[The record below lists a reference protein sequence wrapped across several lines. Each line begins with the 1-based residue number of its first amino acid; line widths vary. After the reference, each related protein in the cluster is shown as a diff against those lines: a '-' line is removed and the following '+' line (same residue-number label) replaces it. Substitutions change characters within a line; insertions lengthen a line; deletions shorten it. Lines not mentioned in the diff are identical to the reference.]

1 MFEISEEQKKEL
13 LKYLAKRPYIE
24 VAGLVAMIAGQ
35 KRQRKRQGPIM
46 QRRNFKDAM
55 REMSEHTVAKIGEHV
70 ETLARL
76 DKEQKGEL
84 LKFGSIEMDTDFPR
98 TVLYAILNRVVH
110 DFVPRNDEHKDTMDK
125 VLKTLETKE
134 LIKRVVDESGKK

>member
-1 MFEISEEQKKEL
+1 
-13 LKYLAKRPYIE
+13 
-24 VAGLVAMIAGQ
+24 
-35 KRQRKRQGPIM
+35 M

-98 TVLYAILNRVVH
+98 TILYAILNRVVQ
-110 DFVPRNDEHKDTMDK
+110 DFAPRNDTYKDTMNK

-134 LIKRVVDESGKK
+134 IQKVVNEPIKK

>member
-1 MFEISEEQKKEL
+1 
-13 LKYLAKRPYIE
+13 
-24 VAGLVAMIAGQ
+24 
-35 KRQRKRQGPIM
+35 M

-134 LIKRVVDESGKK
+134 LIEKVVDGTIKK